1 MSSLFKSL
9 ARLSRLRTKGA
20 KEKSWSL
27 AQEYEWKATVEFMAT
42 DSFGTLA
49 RNTNLGSFLSSNG
62 YRDSWI
68 INEFFGGV
76 ASEYDSFLE
85 SIRDKKVLDIG
96 PCLASPLC
104 NWDET
109 REKFIVEPLLPKVVP
124 WQRDRFG
131 FSLFDGMTLFSTP
144 AEITEPTLVGLIDG
158 AIYCRN
164 CIDHSPYWPFI
175 LANISKYAQRGCYL
189 LLWSDIYHGESVDD
203 GHFNIVQDS
212 LLMRNLIEALGFSVE
227 YEFSKPERGGKNW
240 GCVATKN

>member
-1 MSSLFKSL
+1 VKALRFLPK
-9 ARLSRLRTKGA
+9 LSHFIRGRPKNSDWNA
-20 KEKSWSL
+20 
-27 AQEYEWKATVEFMAT
+27 AQAYEWRATVELMSTEGFR
-42 DSFGTLA
+42 TLA
-49 RNTNLGSFLSSNG
+49 QQIYTGKFKSSTGHRDELMLG
-62 YRDSWI
+62 
-68 INEFFGGV
+68 EFFGGNLDL
-76 ASEYDSFLE
+76 YNSFLE
-85 SIRDKKVLDIG
+85 NIRDKKVLDVG
-96 PCLASPLC
+96 PCLASPLS

-109 REKFIVEPLLPKVVP
+109 GEKFIVEPLLPKVVP

-175 LANISKYAQRGCYL
+175 LANISQYAQQGCYL

-212 LLMRNLIEALGFSVE
+212 LLMRNLIQALGFSVE
-227 YEFSKPERGGKNW
+227 Y
-240 GCVATKN
+240 

>member
-1 MSSLFKSL
+1 MKAFRFLPKLSHFITGRPKSRDWN
-9 ARLSRLRTKGA
+9 A
-20 KEKSWSL
+20 
-27 AQEYEWKATVEFMAT
+27 AQAYEWRATVEFMST
-42 DSFGTLA
+42 ESFRTLA
-49 RNTNLGSFLSSNG
+49 QQIYTGDFESSTGPRDELMLG
-62 YRDSWI
+62 
-68 INEFFGGV
+68 EFFGGNLDL
-76 ASEYDSFLE
+76 YNSFLE
-85 SIRDKKVLDIG
+85 DIRDKKVLDIG
-96 PCLASPLC
+96 PCLASPLS

-131 FSLFDGMTLFSTP
+131 FSLFDGMTLFLTP
-144 AEITEPTLVGLIDG
+144 AEITEPKLVGLIDA

-212 LLMRNLIEALGFSVE
+212 LLMRNLIEALGFSVD
-227 YEFSKPERGGKNW
+227 YEFSKPERGGKKW